1 MIKINI
7 KPLSVNDVWQGKRFK
22 TPAYKNYEKLLLL
35 TLPKI
40 KIPEPPYV
48 IYFEFGFSNSASDW
62 DNPVK
67 PFQDILSKKYR
78 FNDKLIK
85 RAIVD
90 TVLVKKGQEYIKF
103 QISTLEQ
110 SKLNIK
116 SIMKSTE
123 TFKKTIENYLNE
135 VATKDA
141 AFAEKLN
148 NPEKKIDDCITYI
161 LNQVKKSGCVGF
173 DDSEIYGMA
182 LHYYDEEKVEI
193 GSPIQANVVVN
204 HSVDLSQEEIEQA
217 KAKALNEVVQQAKE
231 KMLKKPK
238 AKKEEVA
245 PVQGELF

>member
-90 TVLVKKGQEYIKF
+90 TVLVKKGHEYVKF
-103 QISTLEQ
+103 KI
-110 SKLNIK
+110 
-116 SIMKSTE
+116 E
-123 TFKKTIENYLNE
+123 TYQK
-135 VATKDA
+135 
-141 AFAEKLN
+141 
-148 NPEKKIDDCITYI
+148 
-161 LNQVKKSGCVGF
+161 
-173 DDSEIYGMA
+173 EI
-182 LHYYDEEKVEI
+182 
-193 GSPIQANVVVN
+193 Q
-204 HSVDLSQEEIEQA
+204 
-217 KAKALNEVVQQAKE
+217 
-231 KMLKKPK
+231 
-238 AKKEEVA
+238 
-245 PVQGELF
+245 

>member
-1 MIKINI
+1 MIKLNI
-7 KPLSVNDVWQGKRFK
+7 KPLSVNDVWQGKRYK
-22 TPAYKNYEKLLLL
+22 TPAYKNYEKIVLLS
-35 TLPKI
+35 LPKI
-40 KIPEPPYV
+40 KIPEPPFV

-90 TVLVKKGQEYIKF
+90 TKIVKKGQEYIKF

-135 VATKDA
+135 VASKDA
-141 AFAEKLN
+141 AFAGKLN

-173 DDSEIYGMA
+173 ADEEIFGMA
-182 LHYYDEEKVEI
+182 LHYYDEEKIKV
-193 GSPIQANVVVN
+193 GKPIQANVVV
-204 HSVDLSQEEIEQA
+204 LSLIHI
-217 KAKALNEVVQQAKE
+217 
-231 KMLKKPK
+231 
-238 AKKEEVA
+238 
-245 PVQGELF
+245 